1 MWDVGCVTHLC
12 VRVMCDAQRVMSD
25 VWMCGPMGVW
35 VWGWVVARI
44 CGCVVRDVW
53 MCGCVMCVMVDG

>member
-25 VWMCGPMGVW
+25 VWMCGHMG
-35 VWGWVVARI
+35 
-44 CGCVVRDVW
+44 VW
-53 MCGCVMCVMVDG
+53 MCGCLNVWARHVWICGCTDAR